1 MNKIVVYQ
9 TQSGSL
15 ELKGDLTH
23 QTIWANRM
31 QMAEIFDVNPQAIS
45 KHIHNVYKDNELEK
59 TATSSKMEL
68 VQMEAGREVKRS
80 VDYYNLEMIISVG
93 YRVNTV
99 KGTKFRQWATQTLK
113 QHIIEGITINQKRLD
128 ELGKMVQMIEQ
139 SGKIENLQLH
149 EAKGLLDILSH
160 YTKSFVLLNQYD
172 SHNLQ
177 TGKLN
182 ENITYE
188 IQYNEA
194 KEAIAELKKQ
204 LIAKKEATDL
214 FGREKDNGFKS
225 SLQSIVQTFG
235 GQYLYPSI
243 EEQAAHLLYF
253 VIKNHSF
260 NDGNKRIGA
269 FLFIWFLEKNKHRFK
284 QSGELKINDNA
295 LTAIALLVAQSAP
308 EEKEL
313 MIQLVC
319 HLIKDN

>member
-31 QMAEIFDVNPQAIS
+31 QLAEIFDVNPQAIS

-139 SGKIENLQLH
+139 SGKIENLQLQ

-177 TGKLN
+177 NGKLN

-194 KEAIAELKKQ
+194 IDAIAELKKQ

-269 FLFIWFLEKNKHRFK
+269 FLFIWFLEKNRHRFK

-319 HLIKDN
+319 NLIKDN